1 MRLIGF
7 AVILAFGLTLAPL
20 AAEAQPVRSVPAG
33 AKVDIL
39 QSGRYLFEKRHTY
52 ALPLEQAEHA
62 IHMLAAYRKGVNPV
76 HLAVVPGAPKLSV

>member
-33 AKVDIL
+33 AKVDII

-52 ALPLEQAEHA
+52 ALRSSRPSTPSTCSPRIGRA
-62 IHMLAAYRKGVNPV
+62 
-76 HLAVVPGAPKLSV
+76 